1 MTLTL
6 TISGRRCDL
15 SLHPVSSKTVERIQ
29 ELGRKF
35 YTKKYIHWWRNGNTS
50 TCGMKFDDECSVRVN
65 LGGENLPFDSSAIPK
80 SAVLLRRRHYLES
93 KARYLALLGYDDEYC
108 HMTWTWT
115 NVTEYDPSRFDFF
128 VHRWDRILGEEDFL
142 ILDDVRYAD
151 AFADDQDW
159 GGSCGFNLVDPRI
172 IDLDEVRRELGI
184 EAPPANAPKAPRA
197 PGKAAAPVMTAQ
209 AAPVAE
215 PAQAEAP
222 CDDVQQPAPPCDNGI
237 AELVIGVENPNASGM
252 HGCTTCK
259 NSIRVDLR
267 IEDDVVVQA
276 GGWAAGCDYSKQCLT
291 ALASMLPGMT
301 VYDCYTL
308 SNEDLHPLLKK
319 VIRKLDCD
327 TFTVGALKL
336 ALRDWE
342 KRSAA

>member
-29 ELGRKF
+29 NLGRKF

-65 LGGENLPFDSSAIPK
+65 LGGENLPFDSAAIPQ

-108 HMTWTWT
+108 NMTWTWS
-115 NVTEYDPSRFDFF
+115 NITEYDPTRFDFF

-142 ILDDVRYAD
+142 ILDDVRYAGD
-151 AFADDQDW
+151 FADEQDW

-184 EAPPANAPKAPRA
+184 DPPAPKAPKERA
-197 PGKAAAPVMTAQ
+197 PKKAAAPEVTAQ
-209 AAPVAE
+209 AQPKAETAQPEAVIEDGQPV
-215 PAQAEAP
+215 
-222 CDDVQQPAPPCDNGI
+222 PPCDNGL
-237 AELVIGVENPNASGM
+237 AELFIGVDNPNATGM

-308 SNEDLHPLLKK
+308 TNEDLHPLLKR

-342 KRSAA
+342 KRNAA

>member
-65 LGGENLPFDSSAIPK
+65 LGGENLPFDPSAIPQ

-108 HMTWTWT
+108 NMTWTWS

-142 ILDDVRYAD
+142 ILDDVRYAGE
-151 AFADDQDW
+151 FADDQDW
-159 GGSCGFNLVDPRI
+159 GGSCGFNLVDPRV

-184 EAPPANAPKAPRA
+184 EAPAPKAPKTPR
-197 PGKAAAPVMTAQ
+197 KAAATVETAQ
-209 AAPVAE
+209 E
-215 PAQAEAP
+215 PQPASPSLALVEP
-222 CDDVQQPAPPCDNGI
+222 MESMQPAPPCDSGL
-237 AELVIGVENPNASGM
+237 AELVILVDNPNATGM

-267 IEDDVVVQA
+267 IEDDVVIQA

-342 KRSAA
+342 KRTAA

>member
-29 ELGRKF
+29 NLGRKF

-65 LGGENLPFDSSAIPK
+65 LGGENLPFDPAAIPE

-108 HMTWTWT
+108 NMTWTWN
-115 NVTEYDPSRFDFF
+115 NVSDYSPEKFDFF

-142 ILDDVRYAD
+142 ILDDVRYGGD
-151 AFADDQDW
+151 FADEQDW
-159 GGSCGFNLVDPRI
+159 GGSCGFSLVDPRV

-184 EAPPANAPKAPRA
+184 EPPAPKAPQERT
-197 PGKAAAPVMTAQ
+197 PKRAAAPAAQAQ
-209 AAPVAE
+209 AASLAE
-215 PAQAEAP
+215 PERPAVAVIE
-222 CDDVQQPAPPCDNGI
+222 DFQPAPPCDNGL
-237 AELVIGVENPNASGM
+237 AELIILVDNPNATGT

-267 IEDDVVVQA
+267 IEDEVIIQA

-291 ALASMLPGMT
+291 ALAGILPGMT
-301 VYDCYTL
+301 VYDCFTL
-308 SNEDLHPLLKK
+308 SNEDLHPFLRK

-342 KRSAA
+342 KRNAA